1 MTSRPGS
8 ERVGA
13 DRPVNEQ
20 DGDATSGSPVASGPA
35 STGNAPTGNADVGA
49 VDRIVERFGGIRPM
63 ANKLDIPVTTVQ
75 GWRKRGAIPLA
86 RHADLRVAATKHAIA
101 LDDADLDAATPTEER
116 GAADSAP
123 VTETTVAEAPTTT
136 PESPQ
141 TEATL
146 NAAAPDDAAKPDAP
160 ATESITASI
169 TAPVAESVAAPA
181 ASVEPPPSLPAPDYL
196 DEPRSASG
204 FASALS
210 IVALLVGAAALAE
223 PWWGPQ
229 LSGWPNGASVPAAS
243 VSGASAPAADPALR
257 AQVQQ
262 LADRVGRLEQRPAS
276 AAPAGD
282 SAALDAAISQLTQR
296 LDSLEKRPAATG
308 GANTAGA
315 DAAGAAALADR
326 LGGLEQRLTTLGGG
340 AKAAQ
345 DLGKEVEALKQQIA
359 SVGQTVETRRDSG
372 MAAQALVLAAGQLRA
387 TLAAGQPFQQDLQ
400 SVRALGI
407 GDAGVTQPLDAVAPF
422 AAKGIPTQAQITD
435 RFRPLASDIVRAAE
449 RGDGANWIDSV
460 IGKLSTLVTVRRQGG
475 GVVGSSADAIVAR
488 AEAALG
494 ENNLGKAVEELA
506 ALQGAGAGAAA
517 AWLADAKARLAADQA
532 ARALTQR
539 AIALLTAASG
549 GKGAAQ

>member
-35 STGNAPTGNADVGA
+35 STSNAAPTGNTDVGA

-116 GAADSAP
+116 GAADSASAP
-123 VTETTVAEAPTTT
+123 EAPTTT

-229 LSGWPNGASVPAAS
+229 LPGWPSSASVPAAS
-243 VSGASAPAADPALR
+243 APGANAPAADPALR

-262 LADRVGRLEQRPAS
+262 LADRIGRLEQRPAS
-276 AAPAGD
+276 AAPAGG
-282 SAALDAAISQLTQR
+282 SAGLDAAISQLTQR

-308 GANTAGA
+308 G
-315 DAAGAAALADR
+315 DAAGTAALTDR
-326 LGGLEQRLTTLGGG
+326 LGGLEQRLTALGGG

-407 GDAGVTQPLDAVAPF
+407 GDAGVTQPLDAIAPF

-449 RGDGANWIDSV
+449 RGDGASWIDSV
-460 IGKLSTLVTVRRQGG
+460 TGKLSTLVTVRRQGG

-549 GKGAAQ
+549 GRGAAQ

>member
-35 STGNAPTGNADVGA
+35 STGNAPSSNTDVGA

-123 VTETTVAEAPTTT
+123 VTEATVAETPTTT

-160 ATESITASI
+160 AAESITASI
-169 TAPVAESVAAPA
+169 TASGAESVAAPA
-181 ASVEPPPSLPAPDYL
+181 ASVEPPPSQPLPTPDYL

-243 VSGASAPAADPALR
+243 APAADPALR

-262 LADRVGRLEQRPAS
+262 LAERIGRLEQRPAS

-308 GANTAGA
+308 GG
-315 DAAGAAALADR
+315 DAAGTAALADR
-326 LGGLEQRLTTLGGG
+326 LGGLEQRLTALGGG

-345 DLGKEVEALKQQIA
+345 DLGKEIEALKQQIA

-460 IGKLSTLVTVRRQGG
+460 TGKLSTLVTVRRQGG

-494 ENNLGKAVEELA
+494 ENNLGKAVEELS

>member
-1 MTSRPGS
+1 
-8 ERVGA
+8 
-13 DRPVNEQ
+13 
-20 DGDATSGSPVASGPA
+20 
-35 STGNAPTGNADVGA
+35 
-49 VDRIVERFGGIRPM
+49 
-63 ANKLDIPVTTVQ
+63 VTTVQ

-116 GAADSAP
+116 AAADSAP
-123 VTETTVAEAPTTT
+123 VIEKATVAETPATT

-141 TEATL
+141 TSEPL
-146 NAAAPDDAAKPDAP
+146 NAAAPEGAAKPDATILAP
-160 ATESITASI
+160 TET
-169 TAPVAESVAAPA
+169 EAAPSVDA
-181 ASVEPPPSLPAPDYL
+181 AASSVEPPQNAPLPSPSYL
-196 DEPRSASG
+196 DEPRVVSG

-223 PWWGPQ
+223 PWWGPK
-229 LSGWPNGASVPAAS
+229 LPGWPNGASVPAAS
-243 VSGASAPAADPALR
+243 APGASAPAADPALR

-262 LADRVGRLEQRPAS
+262 LVERVGRLEQRPAS
-276 AAPAGD
+276 ANAPADDASG
-282 SAALDAAISQLTQR
+282 LDAAIHQLTQR
-296 LDSLEKRPAATG
+296 LDSLEKRPVAAS
-308 GANTAGA
+308 GA
-315 DAAGAAALADR
+315 DAAGAAAMADR
-326 LGGLEQRLTTLGGG
+326 LGGLEQRLAALGGG
-340 AKAAQ
+340 AKATQ
-345 DLGKEVEALKQQIA
+345 DLGKDVEALKQQIA
-359 SVGQTVETRRDSG
+359 SVGQSVETRRDSG

-460 IGKLSTLVTVRRQGG
+460 TGKLSTLVTVRRQGG

>member
-20 DGDATSGSPVASGPA
+20 DGDATSGSPVASGPT
-35 STGNAPTGNADVGA
+35 STSSNADVGA

-123 VTETTVAEAPTTT
+123 ATETTVDEAPTTT

-160 ATESITASI
+160 AAESITA
-169 TAPVAESVAAPA
+169 SVAAPA
-181 ASVEPPPSLPAPDYL
+181 ASVEPPPSLPLPAPDYL

-229 LSGWPNGASVPAAS
+229 LPGWPSGASVPAAS

-262 LADRVGRLEQRPAS
+262 LADRIGRLEQRPAT
-276 AAPAGD
+276 AAAGD
-282 SAALDAAISQLTQR
+282 SAGLGAAISQLTQR

-308 GANTAGA
+308 GG
-315 DAAGAAALADR
+315 DSAGAAALADR
-326 LGGLEQRLTTLGGG
+326 LGGLEQRLTALGGG

-359 SVGQTVETRRDSG
+359 SVGQNVETRRDSG

-460 IGKLSTLVTVRRQGG
+460 TGKLSTLVTVRRQGG

-517 AWLADAKARLAADQA
+517 AWLDDAKARLAADQA

>member
-35 STGNAPTGNADVGA
+35 STGNAPSSNTDVGA

-116 GAADSAP
+116 AAADSAP
-123 VTETTVAEAPTTT
+123 VTETTVAETPTTT

-146 NAAAPDDAAKPDAP
+146 NAAAPDDAAKLDAAP
-160 ATESITASI
+160 AAESS

-181 ASVEPPPSLPAPDYL
+181 ASVEPPPSLPLPAPDYL

-243 VSGASAPAADPALR
+243 APGASALAADPALR

-262 LADRVGRLEQRPAS
+262 LAERVGRLEQRPAS

-282 SAALDAAISQLTQR
+282 SAGLDAAISQLTQR
-296 LDSLEKRPAATG
+296 LDGLEKRSAATG
-308 GANTAGA
+308 GG

-326 LGGLEQRLTTLGGG
+326 LGGLEQRLTALGGG

-359 SVGQTVETRRDSG
+359 SVGQNVETRRDSG

-460 IGKLSTLVTVRRQGG
+460 TGKLSTLVTVRRQGG

-494 ENNLGKAVEELA
+494 ENNLGKAVEELS

>member
-20 DGDATSGSPVASGPA
+20 DGDATSGSPVASGP
-35 STGNAPTGNADVGA
+35 APTGNADVGA

-123 VTETTVAEAPTTT
+123 VTETTVAETPTTT

-141 TEATL
+141 IEATL

-160 ATESITASI
+160 AAESTTASI

-181 ASVEPPPSLPAPDYL
+181 ASVEPPPSLPLPAPDYL

-243 VSGASAPAADPALR
+243 APGASAPAADPALR

-262 LADRVGRLEQRPAS
+262 LADRIGRLEQRPAS

-282 SAALDAAISQLTQR
+282 SAGLDAAIGQLTQR

-326 LGGLEQRLTTLGGG
+326 LGGLEQRLTALGGG

-345 DLGKEVEALKQQIA
+345 DLGKEIETLKQQIA
-359 SVGQTVETRRDSG
+359 SVGQAVETRRDSG

-460 IGKLSTLVTVRRQGG
+460 TGKLSTLVTVRRQGG

>member
-13 DRPVNEQ
+13 DHPVNEQ
-20 DGDATSGSPVASGPA
+20 DGDATSNGPVANSA
-35 STGNAPTGNADVGA
+35 APDVGA

-116 GAADSAP
+116 AAADSAP
-123 VTETTVAEAPTTT
+123 VIEKATVAETPATT

-141 TEATL
+141 TSEPL
-146 NAAAPDDAAKPDAP
+146 NAAAPEVAEPEGAAKPDAP
-160 ATESITASI
+160 APTE
-169 TAPVAESVAAPA
+169 TAPSVDAAA
-181 ASVEPPPSLPAPDYL
+181 SSVEPPQSAPLPSPSYL
-196 DEPRSASG
+196 DEPRVVSG

-223 PWWGPQ
+223 PWWGPK
-229 LSGWPNGASVPAAS
+229 LPGWPNGASVPAAS
-243 VSGASAPAADPALR
+243 APGASAPAADPALR

-262 LADRVGRLEQRPAS
+262 LVERVGRLEQRPAS
-276 AAPAGD
+276 ANAPADDASG
-282 SAALDAAISQLTQR
+282 LDAAIHQLTQR
-296 LDSLEKRPAATG
+296 LDSLEKRPVAAS
-308 GANTAGA
+308 GA
-315 DAAGAAALADR
+315 DAAGAAAMADR
-326 LGGLEQRLTTLGGG
+326 LGGLEQRLAALGGG
-340 AKAAQ
+340 AKATQ
-345 DLGKEVEALKQQIA
+345 DLGKDVEALKQQIA
-359 SVGQTVETRRDSG
+359 SVGQSVETRRDSG

-460 IGKLSTLVTVRRQGG
+460 TGKLSTLVTVRRQGG

>member
-20 DGDATSGSPVASGPA
+20 DGDATRGSPVASGPA
-35 STGNAPTGNADVGA
+35 PTGNTPTGNADVGA

-123 VTETTVAEAPTTT
+123 VTEAPTTT

-160 ATESITASI
+160 ATESITAS
-169 TAPVAESVAAPA
+169 VAESLAAPA

-229 LSGWPNGASVPAAS
+229 LSGWPNGTSVPAAS

-262 LADRVGRLEQRPAS
+262 LADRIGRLEQRPAS

-282 SAALDAAISQLTQR
+282 SAGLDAAVSQLTQR

-308 GANTAGA
+308 GA
-315 DAAGAAALADR
+315 DAAGTAALADR
-326 LGGLEQRLTTLGGG
+326 LGGLEQRLTALGGG

-345 DLGKEVEALKQQIA
+345 DLGKEIEALKQQIA
-359 SVGQTVETRRDSG
+359 SVGQNVETRRDSG

-460 IGKLSTLVTVRRQGG
+460 TGKLSTLVTVRRQGG

-494 ENNLGKAVEELA
+494 ENNLGKAVEELS